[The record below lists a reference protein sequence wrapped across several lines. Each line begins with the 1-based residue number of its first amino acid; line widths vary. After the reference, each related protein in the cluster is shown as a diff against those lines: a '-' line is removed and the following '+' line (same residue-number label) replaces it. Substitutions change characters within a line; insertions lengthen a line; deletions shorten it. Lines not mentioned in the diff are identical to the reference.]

1 MEVNG
6 DFMALICKL
15 ADIRWTERNKHP
27 KHYLE
32 QLDNMDIR
40 KIIEN
45 HSNIDEDLVVYAK
58 KIDGRFFSSSD
69 AVLLELT
76 EEEQDMN
83 TDKIAASKC
92 PGLSYFLEMF
102 LIKEMMEDFENVE
115 PTKNNEQKIE
125 TIIHYAE
132 FDA

>member
-1 MEVNG
+1 
-6 DFMALICKL
+6 
-15 ADIRWTERNKHP
+15 
-27 KHYLE
+27 
-32 QLDNMDIR
+32 MDIR

-45 HSNIDEDLVVYAK
+45 HSDLDEDLVVYAK
-58 KIDGRFFSSSD
+58 KIDGRFLSSSD

-76 EEEQDMN
+76 EEEQDMK
-83 TDKIAASKC
+83 TDKIADSKC

-102 LIKEMMEDFENVE
+102 RIKEMLEDFENVE
-115 PTKNNEQKIE
+115 PKKNLEQKIE